1 MQRIDSH
8 PMTFIDM
15 IRHGMPVGG
24 KRYRGHIDDPLS
36 DEGWQQMWQ
45 AVGEQ
50 CPWQAIVTSPLSRCA
65 DFADALGDRH
75 GIPVE
80 REPGITEI
88 SFGDWEGRDIHEILA
103 EDPGQ
108 VERYWQDPVANTP
121 PGGESLA
128 NFRDRCVASWQ
139 AIGERYRGGHV
150 LVVAHGGLIRTL
162 MTHVLEMPLSAVLR
176 LEVPN
181 AGITRVRL
189 QDDINGDPA
198 PSLVFHARERLHD

>member
-8 PMTFIDM
+8 PMTFVDL

-24 KRYRGHIDDPLS
+24 RRYRGHIDDPLS
-36 DEGWQQMWQ
+36 DDGWQQMWH
-45 AVGEQ
+45 AVGDQ
-50 CPWQAIVTSPLSRCA
+50 RPWDAIVTSPLRRCA
-65 DFADALGDRH
+65 DFAYALGEQC
-75 GIPVE
+75 GCPVE
-80 REPGITEI
+80 IDEGITEI
-88 SFGDWEGRDIHEILA
+88 SFGDWEGRHVQEILD

-121 PGGESLA
+121 PGGESLSD
-128 NFRDRCVASWQ
+128 FRDRCVAAWQ
-139 AIGERYRGGHV
+139 AVADRHRGGHV

-181 AGITRVRL
+181 AGLTRVRL
-189 QDDINGDPA
+189 QDDINGNPA
-198 PSLVFHARERLHD
+198 PSLVFHARERLE